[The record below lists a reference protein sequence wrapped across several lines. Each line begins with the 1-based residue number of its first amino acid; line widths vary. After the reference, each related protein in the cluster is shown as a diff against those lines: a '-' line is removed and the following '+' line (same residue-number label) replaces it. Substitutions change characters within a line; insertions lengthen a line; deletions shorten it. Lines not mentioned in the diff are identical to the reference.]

1 MNKYFL
7 AFSQKLAGWLMFKG
21 FILQGMRAD
30 KNATGRN
37 VFIFNDSEEL
47 QNIFKEF
54 KSLNK

>member
-1 MNKYFL
+1 MNKSFL

-37 VFIFNDSEEL
+37 VF
-47 QNIFKEF
+47 KEF
-54 KSLNK
+54 KCLNK